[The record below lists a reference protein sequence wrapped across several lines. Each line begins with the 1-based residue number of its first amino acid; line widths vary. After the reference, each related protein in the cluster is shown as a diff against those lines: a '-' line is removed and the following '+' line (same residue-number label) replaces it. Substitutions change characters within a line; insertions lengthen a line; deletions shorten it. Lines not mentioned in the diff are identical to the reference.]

1 MQRVITIGLV
11 YSLVALGDDG
21 LLPSSF
27 VQIDPN
33 SGVTDSDAL
42 KKLTSFREQHR
53 RTISGQLCAA
63 AFVQNGKVY
72 VNCTKEA
79 SPDGTVGREWCWLEQ
94 QLQSSGGAQDWNYC
108 IPVTDYAII
117 RKRAKEEFANKS
129 KLVIELISEVN
140 NETSRLKAELE
151 IGYMSC
157 NIRLLF
163 FFIAQA

>member
-1 MQRVITIGLV
+1 MVL
-11 YSLVALGDDG
+11 LDG
-21 LLPSSF
+21 
-27 VQIDPN
+27 
-33 SGVTDSDAL
+33 SGVGKYCYAFL
-42 KKLTSFREQHR
+42 KKILVFR
-53 RTISGQLCAA
+53 
-63 AFVQNGKVY
+63 
-72 VNCTKEA
+72 
-79 SPDGTVGREWCWLEQ
+79 LEQ